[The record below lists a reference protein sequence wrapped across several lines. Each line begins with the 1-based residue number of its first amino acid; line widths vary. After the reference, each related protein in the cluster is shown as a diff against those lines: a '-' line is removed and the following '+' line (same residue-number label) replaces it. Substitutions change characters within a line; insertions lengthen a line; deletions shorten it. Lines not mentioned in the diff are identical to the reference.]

1 MKTSSMTNRRKYV
14 GITAVIIVILLAFAK
29 WSTSKSKDALAM
41 DNFNGIYLL
50 VFSENDKKQDEFLK
64 KMEKM
69 HSKFYSMQEKRLAHL
84 EKQNEIL
91 LEQIR
96 SLKVPP
102 LSMSVREKLVYM
114 IPYEPRSKFPAY
126 IWQSWKHGLND
137 DRFDATYKE
146 GQAQWAFRNPGFVHE
161 LFNDDT
167 SYATVKHLYNHV
179 PEVVEAYEALPEVV
193 LKMDFFRYL
202 ILFARGGVYADVDTM
217 PLQPVPNWIPENVEA
232 TELGLII
239 SVGME
244 SNNKNWR
251 SEVHRRLEFGQFIV
265 QSKPGHPVLR
275 EIIAQITD
283 ITLKKKRDLK
293 EGERLSL
300 AASPNQKVLDIS
312 RWTGS
317 GLWTDVIFDYLNDYV
332 RSSIYQSVT
341 WQDFHALEGPKLVS
355 DILILP
361 TKSFASD
368 LEVPKDGKITDPIA
382 FAKHWSAKIW
392 KTT

>member
-1 MKTSSMTNRRKYV
+1 MTNRRKYV